1 VPYNGGMAKSA
12 TLHEFTAG
20 KIFVSGNSRFGRA
33 DATLIPLAILH
44 HQTISPGAK
53 LVYSKLLNYAW
64 SGTHA
69 SNKRLAAD
77 LGISPR
83 AVGNYVAEL
92 RRAQLLDVQTHPG
105 KANLYTIST
114 TI

>member
-1 VPYNGGMAKSA
+1 MANSA

-20 KIFVSGNSRFGRA
+20 NILVSGNSRFGRA
-33 DATLIPLAILH
+33 DATLIPLAVLH
-44 HQTISPGAK
+44 HQTISQGAK
-53 LVYSKLLNYAW
+53 VVYSKLLNSALN
-64 SGTHA
+64 GTQV

-77 LGISPR
+77 IGISPR

-92 RRAQLLDVQTHPG
+92 RRSQLLDVQTHPG